1 MEIINF
7 KYSNK
12 HTILNLQSSK
22 GTNFQIILDSKNTF
36 EVKLPTGIECNE
48 EIIEKLKKFCKENVK
63 PKFKEW
69 KKNVPG
75 TQEWII
81 PKISK
86 DLDIL
91 IIGSYEYLKREN
103 AIRRKSRGG
112 YIW

>member
-12 HTILNLQSSK
+12 NTILNMKSSK
-22 GTNFQIILDSKNTF
+22 GTNFQIILDSKNKF
-36 EVKLPTGIECNE
+36 EVKLPIGIECSDM
-48 EIIEKLKKFCKENVK
+48 IKEKLKKFCQTNAKD
-63 PKFKEW
+63 KFKEW
-69 KKNVPG
+69 KNIVPG

-91 IIGSYEYLKREN
+91 TIGTYEYLKREN

-112 YIW
+112 SIW

>member
-1 MEIINF
+1 MQIINF

-12 HTILNLQSSK
+12 HTILNMKSSK
-22 GTNFQIILDSKNTF
+22 GTNFQIILDSKNMF
-36 EVKLPTGIECNE
+36 EVKLPTGIECTDV
-48 EIIEKLKKFCKENVK
+48 IKEKLKKFCKENVK
-63 PKFKEW
+63 TRFKEW
-69 KKNVPG
+69 KANVPG

-91 IIGSYEYLKREN
+91 TIGSYEYLRREN

-112 YIW
+112 QIW